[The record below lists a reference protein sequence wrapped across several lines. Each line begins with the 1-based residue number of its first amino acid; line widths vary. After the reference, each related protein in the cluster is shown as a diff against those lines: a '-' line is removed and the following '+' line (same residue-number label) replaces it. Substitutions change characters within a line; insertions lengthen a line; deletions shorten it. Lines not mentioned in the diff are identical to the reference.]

1 VNNFTK
7 KIRKDDGTFQEVPL
21 KGEELLAAEF
31 ESAFP
36 SLQSAISAQNH
47 NLGN

>member
-1 VNNFTK
+1 MAENTWWET
-7 KIRKDDGTFQEVPL
+7 IEL
-21 KGEELLAAEF
+21 KGDELLAAEF

-36 SLQSAISAQNH
+36 SLQAAISAQNH